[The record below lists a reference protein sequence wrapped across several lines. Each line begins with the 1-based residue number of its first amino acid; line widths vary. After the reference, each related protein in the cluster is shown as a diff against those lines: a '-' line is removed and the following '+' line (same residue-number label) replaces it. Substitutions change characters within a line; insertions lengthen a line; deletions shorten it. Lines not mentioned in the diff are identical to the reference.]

1 MFVIAT
7 VQVPDRAEQFDCAND
22 SRVTLPGVAH
32 GHAGL
37 KPAGCSEATICPDGV
52 VELEATVAVQA
63 QTIAELRAVNA
74 AQAQAIAAL
83 EARVAEL
90 ERRLGTDS
98 SNSSKPPS
106 SDGLRKPTRTTR
118 RGGEQAEGRRAP
130 GKQPGAPGAH
140 LAQVAQPDEMVR
152 HVPDRCDG
160 CGAEL
165 ADAVVEA
172 VEARQVF
179 DLPPLRLSVSE
190 HRAERCR
197 CGCGATTQAVF
208 PVEARAAACYGPGV
222 RALCCYLLAHQHLP
236 VDRAAQL
243 LADVLGAP
251 VSTGTLAGLMAEGA
265 AGLDGFVECVR
276 DRLAAAP
283 VAHFDE
289 TGARV
294 AGRLHWVHSA
304 STPSLSLFTVHPKR
318 GKVAM
323 DAAGVLPGFHGVA
336 VHDGWSPYWRYQVTH
351 ALCGAH
357 LLRELDAVT
366 CEPGQGWAA
375 GMAELLADAK
385 TAADRALAAGAEQVS
400 DGLRARLHARYQ
412 RLLADGQATNPPPQ
426 PRPRHR
432 RRGRLR
438 RSPAAN
444 LLDRLD
450 RHRVEVLRFL
460 DDVRVP
466 FDNNQAE
473 RDLRMVKLQQK
484 ISGCWR
490 TLDGAQAFLT
500 VRSYVSTARKHEVN
514 PLHALRQLFQ
524 GSPWL
529 PGLAEA

>member
-1 MFVIAT
+1 VI
-7 VQVPDRAEQFDCAND
+7 VQLRAAAAEQA
-22 SRVTLPGVAH
+22 RVIQ
-32 GHAGL
+32 GL
-37 KPAGCSEATICPDGV
+37 
-52 VELEATVAVQA
+52 Q
-63 QTIAELRAVNA
+63 
-74 AQAQAIAAL
+74 
-83 EARVAEL
+83 ARVAEL
-90 ERRLGTDS
+90 ERQLGKHS
-98 SNSSKPPS
+98 GNSSKPPS
-106 SDGLRKPTRTTR
+106 SDGLAKPPAPTRER
-118 RGGEQAEGRRAP
+118 RGGARGRRP

-140 LAQVAQPDEMVR
+140 LAQVAEPDEVIW
-152 HVPDRCDG
+152 HVPDRCQG

-165 ADAVVEA
+165 ADARVTG

-179 DLPPLRLSVSE
+179 DLPPLRLAVAE
-190 HRAERCR
+190 YRAQRRRCA
-197 CGCGATTQAVF
+197 CGTITQAVF
-208 PVEARAAACYGPGV
+208 PAEARAAACYGPGI

-243 LADVLGAP
+243 LADLLGAP
-251 VSTGTLAGLMAEGA
+251 VATGTLAAVLAEGA
-265 AGLDGFVECVR
+265 AGLDGFVEVVR
-276 DRLAAAP
+276 AGLAGAS

-304 STPSLSLFTVHPKR
+304 STSLLSLFTVHAKR

-323 DAAGVLPGFHGVA
+323 DAAGVLPGFAGVA
-336 VHDGWSPYWRYQVTH
+336 VHDGWSPYWRYEQVTH

-357 LLRELDAVT
+357 LRRELEAITD
-366 CEPGQGWAA
+366 EPGQGWAA

-385 TAADRALAAGAEQVS
+385 TQADRARDAGAERVD
-400 DGLRARLHARYQ
+400 DGVRARLHARYQ
-412 RLLADGQATNPPPQ
+412 RLLANGHAANPPPR
-426 PRPRHR
+426 PRPGQR

-444 LLDRLD
+444 LLGRLD

-460 DDVRVP
+460 DDLRVP

-490 TLDGAQAFLT
+490 TLAGAQAFLT
-500 VRSYVSTARKHEVN
+500 VRSYIATARKHGVN

-524 GSPWL
+524 GNPWL
-529 PGLAEA
+529 PAPAEA